1 MAQNSRFYGKFAFMS
16 TRKKIKDT
24 KLGKWLAKKLPKAL
38 DIVGDILPDSGALGI
53 IKNIIDN
60 DPSISP
66 EQQAEF
72 NALIK
77 EMYELEVK
85 DRDSARQREIGIK
98 QTGGQDWMMFLTGII
113 GLASF
118 VFLIYAVV
126 YVEGVTDNDLFVHL
140 MGMVEGVVIS
150 NIFAYYYG
158 TSSQDRKR

>member
-1 MAQNSRFYGKFAFMS
+1 MSKARRKERWGKV
-16 TRKKIKDT
+16 KD
-24 KLGKWLAKKLPKAL
+24 WLKTNAPKAL
-38 DIVGDILPDSGALGI
+38 NVVGDILPDSGALGI
-53 IKNIIDN
+53 IKNILDK
-60 DPSISP
+60 DPDISP
-66 EQQAEF
+66 EKQAQF

-98 QTGGQDWMMFLTGII
+98 QAGGQDWMMFLTGII

-140 MGMVEGVVIS
+140 LGMVEGVVIG

-158 TSSQDRKR
+158 TSSQDRK